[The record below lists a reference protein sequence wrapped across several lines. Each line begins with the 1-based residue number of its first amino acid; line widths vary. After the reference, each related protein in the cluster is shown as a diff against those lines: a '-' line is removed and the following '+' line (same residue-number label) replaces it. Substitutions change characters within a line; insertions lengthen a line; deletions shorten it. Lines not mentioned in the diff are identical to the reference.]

1 MLRKYVDHGSVN
13 LNGRKF
19 VMVSSTASE
28 VNRDS
33 PTEFLYWEADGVVWG
48 SYTGDTVAH
57 GRFVGTRDGDRV
69 AISYAHAL
77 KAGGTAGGRSSSR
90 VETGDDGLLR
100 LVEEFTFDGDD
111 APHVSVCAEVPD

>member
-1 MLRKYVDHGSVN
+1 MN

-19 VMVSSTASE
+19 VMVSSTAST

-33 PTEFLYWEADGVVWG
+33 PTEFLYWEEDGVVWG
-48 SYTGDTVAH
+48 SYTGDTVTF
-57 GRFVGTRDGDRV
+57 GRFVGTRDDDV
-69 AISYAHAL
+69 VSISYAHAL
-77 KAGGTAGGRSSSR
+77 KAGGKAGGRSSSR

-111 APHVSVCAEVPD
+111 TPHVSVCAEVQTGVRTGGA